1 MQFCAKLGKIIE
13 KTIKR
18 CHKIQFFSWSS
29 IKFFLNVHNFR
40 VRELCEI
47 RSFGYVFSYQF
58 IGVFNAPFLPRRVR
72 VRKIHLYIFLHF
84 HIQSFGYQLMCG
96 EFTAIVRGDGFDGSA
111 IGKKLLY
118 HSLAIGSAFLP
129 VGMRCISS
137 ILVLRSANVN
147 ITCCWLSTIKSIS
160 QSPKRL
166 PLASLGQS

>member
-58 IGVFNAPFLPRRVR
+58 IGVFNAPFLPRRVC
-72 VRKIHLYIFLHF
+72 VRKIYLYIFLPF
-84 HIQSFGYQLMCG
+84 HIQSIGYQLMCCKL
-96 EFTAIVRGDGFDGSA
+96 TAIVRGDGFDGFA
-111 IGKKLLY
+111 IGKQLLY
-118 HSLAIGSAFLP
+118 HSLGNRFRLFARRYALHQQHIGTTFHQRQYHMLLAI
-129 VGMRCISS
+129 
-137 ILVLRSANVN
+137 
-147 ITCCWLSTIKSIS
+147 
-160 QSPKRL
+160 
-166 PLASLGQS
+166 